1 MENHLGE
8 GAFGLV
14 FKGMIQGTLRN
25 PKLSQKL
32 KQRIGLP
39 IAVKLLKGKYSYIII
54 IMIGN
59 KLNTEVVRLEKRL
72 HVSCLRY
79 RLIYHGYNLAHFQVL
94 YNQFSNG

>member
-25 PKLSQKL
+25 PNVSQKL
-32 KQRIGLP
+32 KHRIGLP
-39 IAVKLLKGKYSYIII
+39 IAVKLLKSKFSYIII

-59 KLNTEVVRLEKRL
+59 KLNTEVVEVREE
-72 HVSCLRY
+72 V
-79 RLIYHGYNLAHFQVL
+79 A
-94 YNQFSNG
+94 